1 MARGVHIKDHWSEQR
16 LFDQR
21 AIVAGAIIIVFT
33 LGLLGRLFLLQVI
46 RHDYYAELSQ
56 GNRVRT
62 EPIPAARG
70 LILDRHGEVVAG
82 NQPAYQLEL
91 VPEEVPNLQAALD
104 GLVQLDL
111 IRADDVDELKK
122 TIRSR
127 PGSGAPASVSSGIS
141 RAAAI
146 VTAPRMPL
154 QPTNARC
161 CHGGVGSRSRMCGNS
176 QRGTQAA
183 GKIQIRRRAITVS
196 AITAAWPISDQPP
209 WPDSPSSTG
218 RSWSPISPNR
228 RTLSRKVT
236 TSQNP
241 LPHSRV
247 LTFVNSGVYQP
258 M

>member
-21 AIVAGAIIIVFT
+21 AIVAGAIIILLT

-70 LILDRHGEVVAG
+70 LIRDRRGEVVAG
-82 NQPAYQLEL
+82 SQPPYQLEL

-111 IRADDVDELKK
+111 IRAEDVAGLKT

-127 PGSGAPASVSSGIS
+127 AAFDRGPG
-141 RAAAI
+141 R
-146 VTAPRMPL
+146 L
-154 QPTNARC
+154 
-161 CHGGVGSRSRMCGNS
+161 
-176 QRGTQAA
+176 
-183 GKIQIRRRAITVS
+183 
-196 AITAAWPISDQPP
+196 
-209 WPDSPSSTG
+209 G
-218 RSWSPISPNR
+218 RP
-228 RTLSRKVT
+228 
-236 TSQNP
+236 
-241 LPHSRV
+241 
-247 LTFVNSGVYQP
+247 
-258 M
+258 